1 MVQVGALQGIDSSA
15 LSAANSRLQLLQNIA
30 IQKEENKRQR
40 ERNIFGLAESAVYPG
55 AMLLRD
61 SLERKDKK
69 KQAAKEAE
77 LISQR
82 NAGILDIYGMAEGLA
97 PVDSMS
103 QSGASEPVQN
113 PDGTFSLNAKTE
125 PLTIE
130 QGIFQKA
137 HQLNAQGLLDK
148 EDIDKIATIG
158 RYDTKSKNDFLTYL
172 DNKATY
178 DVSEGS
184 PNSGANTR
192 RVKEADLKLTGAG
205 LDNQYRESQIAQ
217 NKADAEA
224 GTNLGLDRFKGLET
238 SEKVTGDRQ
247 SFEKLRDKNK
257 SEKITGLF
265 EKEQAAR
272 EVLTVFNEM
281 DAILKRNPGID
292 FRSLGTSRTLASVG
306 LINNPDAIRYIT
318 LKNQAQAMG
327 QAAAVA
333 EQGRMAS
340 DADVKV
346 KQKTFAKAF
355 DDPKVFEDFKNQFST
370 TALKKILD
378 DAVLTGQ
385 SQTFNQLLPLY
396 EKAVNKKYSYG
407 AFESFKGE
415 SSKATPS
422 PTVSGKASNS
432 RNYATYNPK
441 NLNTLEEEDYF
452 NSL

>member
-30 IQKEENKRQR
+30 IQEQQNKRQR
-40 ERNIFGLAESAVYPG
+40 EKNVFDLAQSAVYPG
-55 AMLLRD
+55 AILLRD
-61 SLERKDKK
+61 SLERKAKG
-69 KQAAKEAE
+69 KQARQEAALTSE
-77 LISQR
+77 R
-82 NAGILDIYGMAEGLA
+82 NAGILDIYGIAEGLT
-97 PVDSMS
+97 PVDERGTGM
-103 QSGASEPVQN
+103 ASEPVQN
-113 PDGTFSLNAKTE
+113 PDGTFSLNARTE
-125 PLTIE
+125 PLSIE
-130 QGIFQKA
+130 QAIFQKA
-137 HQLNAQGLLDK
+137 YELNKRGLLNK
-148 EDIDKIATIG
+148 EYLDQIVSIG
-158 RYDTKSKNDFLTYL
+158 RYDTKSKNDLLTYMEK
-172 DNKATY
+172 KANY
-178 DVSEGS
+178 DVLEGS

-192 RVKEADLKLTGAG
+192 RVKEADLKLTGSD
-205 LDNQYRESQIAQ
+205 LDNQYKESQIAK

-224 GTNLGLDRFKGLET
+224 GASTNLGLDRFKGLEN
-238 SEKVTGDRQ
+238 SEKVAGDRQ
-247 SFEKLRDKNK
+247 SFDKLRDKDK

-292 FRSLGTSRTLASVG
+292 FRSLGTSRTLASLG
-306 LINNPDAIRYIT
+306 LIDNPDAIRYIT

-355 DDPKVFEDFKNQFST
+355 DDPKVFEDFRNQFSN

-385 SQTFNQLLPLY
+385 SQTFNQFLPLY

-407 AFESFKGE
+407 AFESFGGK
-415 SSKATPS
+415 SSKATSS
-422 PTVSGKASNS
+422 PTVSGKTSPVIS
-432 RNYATYNPK
+432 RKVTK
-441 NLNTLEEEDYF
+441 
-452 NSL
+452 SLKDLAAEYDQ

>member
-30 IQKEENKRQR
+30 IQEQQNKRQR
-40 ERNIFGLAESAVYPG
+40 EKNVFDLAQSAVYPG
-55 AMLLRD
+55 AILLRD
-61 SLERKDKK
+61 SLERKAKG
-69 KQAAKEAE
+69 KQAKQEATLTSE
-77 LISQR
+77 R
-82 NAGILDIYGMAEGLA
+82 NAGILDIYGMAEGLT
-97 PVDSMS
+97 PVDERGTGM
-103 QSGASEPVQN
+103 ASEPIQN

-125 PLTIE
+125 PLSTE
-130 QGIFQKA
+130 QAIFQKA
-137 HQLNAQGLLDK
+137 HELNRQGLLDK

-172 DNKATY
+172 DNKANY

-192 RVKEADLKLTGAG
+192 RVKEADLKLTGSG
-205 LDNQYRESQIAQ
+205 LDNQYKESQIAK

-247 SFEKLRDKNK
+247 SFERLRDKDK
-257 SEKITGLF
+257 SEKITDLF
-265 EKEQAAR
+265 QKEQAAR
-272 EVLTVFNEM
+272 QVLTVFNEM
-281 DAILKRNPGID
+281 DAILKRNPGIV
-292 FRSLGTSRTLASVG
+292 FRTVGTSRTLAAAG
-306 LINNPDAIRYIT
+306 QIDDPDAIRYIT
-318 LKNQAQAMG
+318 LKSQAEAMG
-327 QAAAVA
+327 LEAATA

-340 DADVKV
+340 DKDVEIK
-346 KQKTFAKAF
+346 KATFAKAF
-355 DDPKVFEDFKNQFST
+355 DDPKVFEDFKNQFAN

-407 AFESFKGE
+407 AFESFGGE
-415 SSKATPS
+415 SSKARPS
-422 PTVSGKASNS
+422 PTVSGKTVKSNTRMKGS
-432 RNYATYNPK
+432 DV
-441 NLNTLEEEDYF
+441 LSLLEE
-452 NSL
+452 

>member
-30 IQKEENKRQR
+30 IQEQQNKRQR
-40 ERNIFGLAESAVYPG
+40 EKNVFDLAQSAVYPG
-55 AMLLRD
+55 AILLRD
-61 SLERKDKK
+61 SLERKAKG
-69 KQAAKEAE
+69 KQARQEAALTSE
-77 LISQR
+77 R
-82 NAGILDIYGMAEGLA
+82 NAGILDIYGIAEGLT
-97 PVDSMS
+97 PVDERGTGM
-103 QSGASEPVQN
+103 ASEPVQN
-113 PDGTFSLNAKTE
+113 PDGTFSLNVKTE
-125 PLTIE
+125 PLSIE
-130 QGIFQKA
+130 QAIFQKA
-137 HQLNAQGLLDK
+137 YELNKRGLLNK
-148 EDIDKIATIG
+148 EYLDQIVSIG
-158 RYDTKSKNDFLTYL
+158 RYDTKSKNDLLTYMEK
-172 DNKATY
+172 KANY
-178 DVSEGS
+178 DVLEGS

-192 RVKEADLKLTGAG
+192 RVKEADLKLTGSD
-205 LDNQYRESQIAQ
+205 LDNQYKESQIAK

-224 GTNLGLDRFKGLET
+224 GASTNLGLDRFKGLEI
-238 SEKVTGDRQ
+238 SEKVAGDRQ
-247 SFEKLRDKNK
+247 SFDKLRDKDK

-281 DAILKRNPGID
+281 DAILKRNPGVD
-292 FRSLGTSRTLASVG
+292 FRLLGTSRTLASLG
-306 LINNPDAIRYIT
+306 LIDNPDAIRYIT

-355 DDPKVFEDFKNQFST
+355 DDPKVFEDFKNQFSN

-385 SQTFNQLLPLY
+385 SQTFNQFLPLY

-407 AFESFKGE
+407 AFESFGGK
-415 SSKATPS
+415 SSKATSS
-422 PTVSGKASNS
+422 PTVSGKTSPVIS
-432 RNYATYNPK
+432 RKVTK
-441 NLNTLEEEDYF
+441 
-452 NSL
+452 SLKDLAAEYDQ

>member
-30 IQKEENKRQR
+30 IQEQQNKRQR
-40 ERNIFGLAESAVYPG
+40 EKNVFDLAQSAVYPG
-55 AMLLRD
+55 AILLRD
-61 SLERKDKK
+61 SLERKAKG
-69 KQAAKEAE
+69 KQAKQEAALTSE
-77 LISQR
+77 R
-82 NAGILDIYGMAEGLA
+82 NAGILDIYGMAEGLT
-97 PVDSMS
+97 PVDERGTGM
-103 QSGASEPVQN
+103 ASEPIQN

-125 PLTIE
+125 PLSTE
-130 QGIFQKA
+130 QAIFQKA
-137 HQLNAQGLLDK
+137 HELNRQGLLDK

-172 DNKATY
+172 DNKANY

-192 RVKEADLKLTGAG
+192 RVKEADLKLTGSG
-205 LDNQYRESQIAQ
+205 LDNQYKESQIAK

-247 SFEKLRDKNK
+247 SFERLRDKDK
-257 SEKITGLF
+257 SEKITDLF
-265 EKEQAAR
+265 QKEQAAR
-272 EVLTVFNEM
+272 QVLTVFNEM
-281 DAILKRNPGID
+281 DAILKRNPGIV
-292 FRSLGTSRTLASVG
+292 FRTVGTSRTLAAAG
-306 LINNPDAIRYIT
+306 QIDDPDAIRYIT
-318 LKNQAQAMG
+318 LKSQAEAMG
-327 QAAAVA
+327 LEAATA

-340 DADVKV
+340 DKDVEIK
-346 KQKTFAKAF
+346 KATFAKAF
-355 DDPKVFEDFKNQFST
+355 DDPKVFEDFKNQFAN

-407 AFESFKGE
+407 AFESFGGE
-415 SSKATPS
+415 SSKARPS
-422 PTVSGKASNS
+422 PTVSGKTVKSNTRMKGS
-432 RNYATYNPK
+432 DV
-441 NLNTLEEEDYF
+441 LSLLEE
-452 NSL
+452 

>member
-30 IQKEENKRQR
+30 IQEQQNKRQR
-40 ERNIFGLAESAVYPG
+40 EKNVFDLAQSAVYPG
-55 AMLLRD
+55 AILLRD
-61 SLERKDKK
+61 SLERKAKG
-69 KQAAKEAE
+69 KQARQEAALTSE
-77 LISQR
+77 R
-82 NAGILDIYGMAEGLA
+82 NAGILDIYGMAEGLT
-97 PVDSMS
+97 PVDERGTGM
-103 QSGASEPVQN
+103 ASEPVQN
-113 PDGTFSLNAKTE
+113 PDGTFSLNARTE
-125 PLTIE
+125 PLSIE
-130 QGIFQKA
+130 QAIFQKA
-137 HQLNAQGLLDK
+137 YELNRQGLLDK

-172 DNKATY
+172 DNKANY
-178 DVSEGS
+178 DVLEGS

-192 RVKEADLKLTGAG
+192 RVKEADLKLTGSD
-205 LDNQYRESQIAQ
+205 LDNQYKESQIAK

-224 GTNLGLDRFKGLET
+224 GASTNLGLDRFKGLEI
-238 SEKVTGDRQ
+238 SEKVAGDRQ
-247 SFEKLRDKNK
+247 SFDKLRDKDK

-281 DAILKRNPGID
+281 DAILKRNPGVD
-292 FRSLGTSRTLASVG
+292 FRLLGTSRTLASLG
-306 LINNPDAIRYIT
+306 LIDNPDAIRYIT

-355 DDPKVFEDFKNQFST
+355 DDPKVFEDFKNQFSN

-385 SQTFNQLLPLY
+385 SQTFNQFLPLY
-396 EKAVNKKYSYG
+396 EKAINKKYSYG
-407 AFESFKGE
+407 AFESFGGK
-415 SSKATPS
+415 SSKATSS
-422 PTVSGKASNS
+422 PTVSGKTSPVIS
-432 RNYATYNPK
+432 RKVTK
-441 NLNTLEEEDYF
+441 
-452 NSL
+452 SLKDLAAEYDQ